1 MHDLEDRLEDML
13 QSQYVRGYWGRELCG
28 GEEALKHMPVEPLPA
43 QDTGRPIHMFLRQ
56 IHA

>member
-43 QDTGRPIHMFLRQ
+43 QDTGRPIHMFLR
-56 IHA
+56 